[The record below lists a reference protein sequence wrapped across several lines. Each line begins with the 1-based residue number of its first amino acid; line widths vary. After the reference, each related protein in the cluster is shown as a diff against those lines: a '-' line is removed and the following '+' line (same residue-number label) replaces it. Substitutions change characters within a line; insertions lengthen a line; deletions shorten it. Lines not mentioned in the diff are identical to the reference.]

1 MTTGSLLAVCLVHAL
16 LPTKD
21 ATGVTAIDKRP
32 VDGPVK
38 VHPLGLTGDLQASRK
53 HHGGESKAIY
63 AYSQDDAD
71 YWARELDRQIPPGL
85 FGENLRLAGLDA
97 TGALIGERWRIGAE
111 VEVEVTC
118 PRTPCRNFQRRMD
131 VPNWVHRF
139 AEAGR
144 VGTYLRVVRRGSIA
158 AGDTVEVLDRPGH
171 GVSAGDVYRGLD
183 QQQAAALEA
192 SHAAGEVSLSPEIRK
207 VLRTLAARAAKA
219 GQAPV
224 PAGV

>member
-158 AGDTVEVLDRPGH
+158 AGDTVEVLYRPGH

>member
-71 YWARELDRQIPPGL
+71 YWARELDRQSPPGL

-158 AGDTVEVLDRPGH
+158 AGDTVEVLYRPGH